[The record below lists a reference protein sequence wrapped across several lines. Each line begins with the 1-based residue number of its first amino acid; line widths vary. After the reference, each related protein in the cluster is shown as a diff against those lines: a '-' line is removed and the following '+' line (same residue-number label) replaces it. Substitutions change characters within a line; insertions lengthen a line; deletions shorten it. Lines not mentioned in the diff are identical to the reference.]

1 MECTLCHRILEVT
14 NFSYK
19 NEAKKI
25 YYFHCNEC
33 RDKFTNNPEIKKNQK
48 EQYERTKKTSLI
60 KCKCGTQYVAFRDY
74 HIRRH
79 LSSQH
84 HMLFIQTKTCT

>member
-1 MECTLCHRILEVT
+1 MECTLCHRMLEVK

-33 RDKFTNNPEIKKNQK
+33 RDKFINNPEIKKNQK

-60 KCKCGTQYVAFRDY
+60 NCKCGSQYVAFRDY

-79 LSSQH
+79 LSSKH
-84 HMLFIQTKTCT
+84 HMLFIQNKTCT